1 MSALANSN
9 DRSAYQPFANG
20 NRSSGYDPA
29 AAINGQIAGRGM
41 YETSNPPAAGFE
53 DKWAKWFGQPP
64 YGYFEP
70 DNYAQLGHENF
81 QLPTAYV
88 GRNLHIEKML
98 NVAIASEDDFYTRVL
113 LPWKVYDGMKITY
126 SRWSGFDH
134 MMYQVPEEVPA
145 PQIMTKFESGEAYQ
159 QRYGLAFKMEHGFQR
174 TEMGQQAYAANLA
187 IISQAVLRTVYA
199 RIMQVLVSQRNMLA
213 VFAQRQHHNALIQAR
228 EVSKLAVHSF
238 GTLQKNTYGM
248 DHVIG
253 QVEALFHAKM
263 LAQPDAVILPQGCIQ
278 YLKTCKPEERVF
290 ALCGELSRRLQID
303 PQKSISLNVYKNNYQ
318 IFEHRPLTVSDDPSN
333 INMLVRDR
341 EVGNVFRLFRNM
353 DSIHDRPSATA
364 IKVIDHDK
372 QRWAT
377 ITLGDALKQ
386 CGVFDENLHVEGHPL
401 LRRYVIQDLNDE
413 QLRESTIIEAV
424 ESVKAAVERIVGK
437 DTTKRGI
444 ALDQIFRAGERAI
457 DYTFANAQSNIGS
470 SVATASVEDV
480 ANALQGGLLD
490 SVVTDEPTDEMSQK
504 MNSNTISSALQEIVT
519 VTNDMS
525 EVQRGSIA
533 SAIVGSV
540 SGFKS
545 SKSALRKVL
554 RNKDA
559 GKQEEYDMAFTDALK
574 KDFRTNWKNINT
586 EAKKIAS
593 NIGARTDDN
602 PRMTNQ
608 MRSAENHVEGD
619 FELTILKRYFNYP
632 LTIKAITALDEQGIV
647 TPFGAYIFRPFQ
659 NFSMGSAIVMRSG
672 NDTGFTAVGN
682 SDFTLGDNATN
693 KTHLGH
699 FTFYFEPV
707 VTENNHVMIA
717 RDIAF
722 MGYNGGCGVEFMD
735 WASAFRGER
744 RVDGHSPS
752 LLVALAYHHETK
764 EQYRMDPMSMTGKFH
779 DSSILKSLDPKN
791 TRHYE
796 TAEFYENLIG
806 SQIPI
811 DATTADASDDGYYN
825 HEYSNF
831 ICYQGLQAE
840 RGPDFTFSQH
850 TTNTG
855 HLGKSQIVT
864 NFAFYCFS

>member
-1 MSALANSN
+1 
-9 DRSAYQPFANG
+9 
-20 NRSSGYDPA
+20 
-29 AAINGQIAGRGM
+29 
-41 YETSNPPAAGFE
+41 
-53 DKWAKWFGQPP
+53 
-64 YGYFEP
+64 
-70 DNYAQLGHENF
+70 
-81 QLPTAYV
+81 
-88 GRNLHIEKML
+88 
-98 NVAIASEDDFYTRVL
+98 
-113 LPWKVYDGMKITY
+113 
-126 SRWSGFDH
+126 
-134 MMYQVPEEVPA
+134 
-145 PQIMTKFESGEAYQ
+145 
-159 QRYGLAFKMEHGFQR
+159 
-174 TEMGQQAYAANLA
+174 
-187 IISQAVLRTVYA
+187 
-199 RIMQVLVSQRNMLA
+199 
-213 VFAQRQHHNALIQAR
+213 
-228 EVSKLAVHSF
+228 
-238 GTLQKNTYGM
+238 
-248 DHVIG
+248 
-253 QVEALFHAKM
+253 
-263 LAQPDAVILPQGCIQ
+263 
-278 YLKTCKPEERVF
+278 
-290 ALCGELSRRLQID
+290 
-303 PQKSISLNVYKNNYQ
+303 
-318 IFEHRPLTVSDDPSN
+318 
-333 INMLVRDR
+333 
-341 EVGNVFRLFRNM
+341 M

-693 KTHLGH
+693 KVRTTHRYPFH
-699 FTFYFEPV
+699 T
-707 VTENNHVMIA
+707 I
-717 RDIAF
+717 
-722 MGYNGGCGVEFMD
+722 
-735 WASAFRGER
+735 
-744 RVDGHSPS
+744 
-752 LLVALAYHHETK
+752 LLYLLL
-764 EQYRMDPMSMTGKFH
+764 S
-779 DSSILKSLDPKN
+779 
-791 TRHYE
+791 
-796 TAEFYENLIG
+796 
-806 SQIPI
+806 SQI
-811 DATTADASDDGYYN
+811 DALG
-825 HEYSNF
+825 
-831 ICYQGLQAE
+831 
-840 RGPDFTFSQH
+840 TFH
-850 TTNTG
+850 I
-855 HLGKSQIVT
+855 LL
-864 NFAFYCFS
+864 